1 MARNYAAL
9 PHDYLEELADLTD
22 EEMGRLV
29 RVLLK
34 YSKSGEER
42 ELTGNERFLWRRVR
56 AQEDRFQDSYEST
69 TSSRSEAG
77 KKGAAKRWKDKVES
91 SEMANNNK
99 PQQTIAN
106 DSKAITGDGN
116 EWQSMAN
123 DNIAIDP
130 ECEIA
135 SSGFGEIAQNTNQ
148 NSEKNIAKYSKLWQG
163 MANDNKPWQKI
174 AKHGNTET
182 ETETETILPL
192 ASASREEAKTRVRA
206 AAGSL
211 PKKRYG
217 RFVELTSD
225 EYFSLSREFGGA
237 LILRDHINEVDVAEN
252 AGVDFYA
259 LLRERRNH
267 DSQRKKASGGDSS

>member
-34 YSKSGEER
+34 YSKSGEEQ

-56 AQEDRFQDSYEST
+56 AQEDRFQESYEAT
-69 TSSRSEAG
+69 ANSRSEAG
-77 KKGAAKRWKDKVES
+77 KKGAAKRWRDKVGS
-91 SEMANNNK
+91 SEMANDNK
-99 PQQTIAN
+99 PRQAIAE
-106 DSKAITGDGN
+106 DGN

-135 SSGFGEIAQNTNQ
+135 SSGFSEIAQNANQ
-148 NSEKNIAKYSKLWQG
+148 NSEQNIAKYSKLWQG
-163 MANDNKPWQKI
+163 MTNDNKPQQTM

-182 ETETETILPL
+182 ESETETETILPL
-192 ASASREEAKTRVRA
+192 ANTSREEAKTRVRA

-237 LILRDHINEVDVAEN
+237 LILRDRINEVDVAEN

-267 DSQRKKASGGDSS
+267 DGQGKKASGGDSL